1 MILSFMKIS
10 QVLQYLLERNT
21 HRYHK
26 YHILQDDEIK
36 TKLKTSF
43 PFNHPVLKHPQH
55 IYVSTDTKR
64 YT

>member
-21 HRYHK
+21 QRYHK

-43 PFNHPVLKHPQH
+43 PFNHPVLEHPQH
-55 IYVSTDTKR
+55 I
-64 YT
+64 